1 MALGLSSIINL
12 GDNTKD
18 SQKSL
23 FSEQEWDS
31 IKKYYSTR
39 YKKIEYIM
47 PEEACAEAWDTIIAI
62 VRENNLFLG
71 SEYISSL
78 KASGKTIYL
87 NTHLRRFFFVTNF
100 YYYYYLV
107 VETDSVY
114 KGQER
119 SLRKLMVRAY

>member
-1 MALGLSSIINL
+1 MYPITNNQINVMALGLSSIINL

-78 KASGKTIYL
+78 KAS
-87 NTHLRRFFFVTNF
+87 
-100 YYYYYLV
+100 
-107 VETDSVY
+107 ETDSVY